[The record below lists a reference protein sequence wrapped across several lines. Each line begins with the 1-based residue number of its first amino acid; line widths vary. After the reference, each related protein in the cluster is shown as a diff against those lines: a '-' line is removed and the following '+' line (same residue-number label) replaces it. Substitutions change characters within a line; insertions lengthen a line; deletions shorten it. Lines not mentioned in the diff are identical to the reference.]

1 MSPKIKQFHDYGYCG
16 PRASGDEPG
25 VEVVTI
31 PWAGGPRASGDEP
44 FFTGGLSLFQL
55 WSPRERG

>member
-1 MSPKIKQFHDYGYCG
+1 MSPETREDTPAAIRG

-25 VEVVTI
+25 V
-31 PWAGGPRASGDEP
+31 P
-44 FFTGGLSLFQL
+44 FLIKNNLL